1 MFEAIPS
8 ETDVPA
14 LSVLDPVLALM
25 WAGVNNMVGVLQAQ
39 GQHFMDVLP
48 ENMVQTNLLILHFCS
63 AVHRFT
69 FVVIVGQKISK
80 PTLAVSN
87 VSGFE

>member
-25 WAGVNNMVGVLQAQ
+25 WAGVNNMVGVLQAH
-39 GQHFMDVLP
+39 GRHFTDVLP
-48 ENMVQTNLLILHFCS
+48 EQHGAN
-63 AVHRFT
+63 
-69 FVVIVGQKISK
+69 
-80 PTLAVSN
+80 
-87 VSGFE
+87 

>member
-1 MFEAIPS
+1 MQQIRGKIS
-8 ETDVPA
+8 
-14 LSVLDPVLALM
+14 
-25 WAGVNNMVGVLQAQ
+25 GVWLQAQ

-48 ENMVQTNLLILHFCS
+48 ENMVQTNLLILHFYS

-80 PTLAVSN
+80 PTLAVSLC
-87 VSGFE
+87 FRL